1 MAAKKSAKKI
11 NEPVPTSLK
20 KGDSVIVI
28 SGGNKNKRVLKGQVA
43 KIRAIVGENN
53 DRVLLEG
60 LNLYTKNKKA
70 SAPGEEGGKIQVER
84 SVHISNVMFYVEKLK
99 KPVRLVKS
107 LSTDGKRV
115 RGYTDPS
122 TKKFV
127 QIDG

>member
-1 MAAKKSAKKI
+1 MAAKKSATKI
-11 NEPVPTSLK
+11 KESVPTSLK

-53 DRVLLEG
+53 NRVLLEG

-84 SVHISNVMFYVEKLK
+84 SVHISNVMYYVE
-99 KPVRLVKS
+99 
-107 LSTDGKRV
+107 
-115 RGYTDPS
+115 
-122 TKKFV
+122 
-127 QIDG
+127 